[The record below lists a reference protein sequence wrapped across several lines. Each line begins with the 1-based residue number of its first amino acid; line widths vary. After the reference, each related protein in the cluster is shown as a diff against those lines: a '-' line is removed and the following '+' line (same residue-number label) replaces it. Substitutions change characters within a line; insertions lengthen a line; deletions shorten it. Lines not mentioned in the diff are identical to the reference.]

1 MHYEWEWIKKYSYLF
16 PQKGFSTAFVCRNYI
31 FHILSLLITLQ
42 QTYFMFS
49 KSDIE
54 KYFTAEKQGSL
65 IFLIVG
71 AFAIALAL
79 FFFFYN
85 KTQVYKGAAIPMIL
99 IGVIF
104 ILVGFTVYRKSDD
117 DRIRNVYAYD
127 MKPADFKEI
136 ELPRM
141 QKVLTDLAIYRWVE
155 IVLFAS
161 GILIFLFLRKKPD
174 LSFWYGLGLSL
185 ALMAILAHGLDFLV
199 KKRAID
205 YTKKIESFVQS
216 KK

>member
-1 MHYEWEWIKKYSYLF
+1 ML
-16 PQKGFSTAFVCRNYI
+16 
-31 FHILSLLITLQ
+31 
-42 QTYFMFS
+42 S

-54 KYFTAEKQGSL
+54 KYFTSEKQGSL

-79 FFFFYN
+79 FYFFYN

-99 IGVIF
+99 IGIIF
-104 ILVGFTVYRKSDD
+104 IIVGFTVNRKSDD
-117 DRIRNVYAYD
+117 DRIRNVYAHD

-141 QKVLTDLAIYRWVE
+141 QKVLADLAIYRWVE

-161 GILIFLFLRKKPD
+161 GILIFLFLRQKPD

-185 ALMAILAHGLDFLV
+185 ALMALLTHGLNFLS

-205 YTKKIESFVQS
+205 YTKKVESFVQS
-216 KK
+216 MK